1 MFDGHFK
8 GVSKPHGVKHV
19 QPVADPTVA
28 SVVALPPRGAEPV
41 AGARA
46 EAPGVIEI
54 IFAAGALETGNSLSV
69 NVEEIVPFTPPAI
82 LAEGNGHDSPDVLAP
97 ALQVGDQIVAAGLG
111 RGFLAILRMGIGRVG
126 G

>member
-1 MFDGHFK
+1 MLDGHFK
-8 GVSKPHGVKHV
+8 GVGKPHGVKHV
-19 QPVADPTVA
+19 PPVADPAVA

-82 LAEGNGHDSPDVLAP
+82 LAEGNGHDSPDDRKSTRLNSSH
-97 ALQVGDQIVAAGLG
+97 
-111 RGFLAILRMGIGRVG
+111 
-126 G
+126 